1 MSKQRLLIIDDDEI
15 ICRYIEGVA
24 REQDFEVH
32 YACNAHAFF
41 AGLSS
46 FRPDI
51 VLMDLVL
58 PGSDGVELMNGL
70 ADQGSQVS
78 VLLMSGMDGRTLE
91 AAERLGIERGLSM
104 CGGLAKPFT
113 PQVLRESLKRVVESH
128 RSLDEEDVRR
138 ALANDEFVPFYQPK
152 IELATGKVLGAEV
165 LARWNHPIHGL
176 LAPRYFVPLAERRGL
191 ITELTSWISQRA
203 VDQLSIWRAKGMDM
217 HLAINISAQDL
228 RRRDYPD
235 RWAAMLEKADI
246 PPSSIILEV
255 TESETMWS
263 TVSTTEVLTR
273 IRLQGLQLA
282 IDDFGTGFSSLVLLQ
297 KLPFSEVKIDK
308 SFVMESC
315 LSRDANVI
323 TRSIVDL
330 GHALGLRVTAEGIE
344 NAETWDL
351 LRELGCDMA
360 QGYAIARPMPAED
373 FEKWCNEKSEMIC
386 SA

>member
-1 MSKQRLLIIDDDEI
+1 MAKQRLLIIDDDEV

-24 REQDFEVH
+24 REQGFEVH
-32 YACNAHAFF
+32 YACNSNAFF
-41 AGLSS
+41 AGLHS
-46 FRPDI
+46 FRPDV

-58 PGSDGVELMNGL
+58 PGSDGVELLNGL
-70 ADQGSQVS
+70 ADQNSQVS

-91 AAERLGIERGLSM
+91 AAERLGIERGLCM
-104 CGGLAKPFT
+104 CGGLEKPFT
-113 PQVLRESLKRVVESH
+113 PQVLRESLLRVIESH
-128 RSLDEEDVRR
+128 RSLDEQDIRR
-138 ALANDEFVPFYQPK
+138 ALDNEEFVPYYQPK
-152 IELATGKVLGAEV
+152 IDLKSGAVIGAEV
-165 LARWNHPIHGL
+165 LARWMHPLHGL

-191 ITELTSWISQRA
+191 ITELTSWISQAA
-203 VDQLSIWRAKGMDM
+203 VDQLSAWRAKGMDL
-217 HLAINISAQDL
+217 HLAINISAHDL

-235 RWAAMLEKADI
+235 RWASMLEAAQI

-255 TESETMWS
+255 TESEAMWS

-297 KLPFSEVKIDK
+297 KLPFSEIKVDK

-315 LSRDANVI
+315 ISRDANVI

-344 NAETWDL
+344 NEETWQL
-351 LRELGCDMA
+351 LRDLGCDMA
-360 QGYAIARPMPAED
+360 QGYAIAKPMTAEN
-373 FEKWCNEKSEMIC
+373 FEVWCAEQHGVTC